1 MSDIKKFKTTF
12 VGRELEVEVGRLA
25 LQTNASCTVRYGET
39 VVLATVVMNKEES
52 GADYLP
58 LMVEFEEKM
67 YAAGKIKGSR
77 FMKRE
82 GRAGDEAI
90 LAGRLIDRGLRP
102 LFNQKIRHDIQVI
115 VTVLSLDDENDPDTL
130 GIIAASCALSISEIP
145 FNGPIAG
152 IRIGYKDNDFI
163 INPTYEQRKSL
174 DLDLAVSGT
183 KEKILMIEMQG
194 REITEKIIED
204 AFNRAMKEMGPV
216 VEFIKD
222 IQKQIG
228 KEKLKEESLCPKIL
242 NEEEEKIVEDAK
254 NFMKPLLDKYLFNI
268 PVGTKRQR
276 KEVLKQLFK
285 ETVEFIKTKNS
296 EFNGEKILNSF
307 FEDFIEE
314 EVSLA
319 ILEKDKRVDG
329 RGIEDIRQL
338 ESEVSILPRTHGSAT
353 FRRGETQVL
362 SIVTLGAP
370 GDGLEIDNM
379 EESSVKK
386 YMHHYND
393 TPFSYGEAAPLRSL
407 GRRAIGHGALAEKAV
422 FPLLPTE
429 EEFPYTIRV
438 VSEVMS
444 SNGSS
449 SMASICGSSLSLM
462 DAGVPIKKLAAGI
475 AIGMAMDKAGNWKIF
490 ADLQDMEDGFGG
502 MDFKVGGTRDGITAI
517 QMDTKS
523 DGLTMEMIKDAMG
536 KAQRARYKILDVLE
550 ATIKEPRK
558 ELSKYAPRIES
569 IRIDPE
575 KIKDVIGAGGKVIKE
590 IVEKTGATIDI
601 NDDGLVFI
609 TAKSVESMEQAMN
622 WVKNIVR
629 EFKVGEIVEGKVVR
643 IMAFGAIVELSPAA
657 DGMIHISEI
666 SYKRTNQVEDVL
678 KLGDIVKV
686 KIIDKEPSGKL
697 SLSMKALEERP
708 KFDPTQ
714 QGPQGPQG
722 ANGGFNSGN
731 RDQGNRPRGFGGGDR
746 KPFFT
751 RRDK

>member
-1 MSDIKKFKTTF
+1 MSNIKNFKTTF
-12 VGRELEVEVGRLA
+12 AGRELEIEVGRLA

-39 VVLATVVMNKEES
+39 EVLATVVMNKEES
-52 GADYLP
+52 NADYLP
-58 LMVEFEEKM
+58 FTVEFEEKM

-82 GRAGDEAI
+82 GKASDEAI

-115 VTVLSLDDENDPDTL
+115 ITVLSLDDENDPDVV
-130 GIIAASCALSISEIP
+130 GIIAASCVLAISDIP
-145 FNGPIAG
+145 FNGPIGG
-152 IRIGYKDNDFI
+152 IRIGYKNNDFI
-163 INPTYEQRKSL
+163 INPTYEQRKDL

-194 REITEKIIED
+194 KEISEKILES
-204 AFNRAMKEMGPV
+204 AFEKSMKEMEPL
-216 VEFIKD
+216 VEFLKD

-228 KEKLKEESLCPKIL
+228 KEKIKEEDLCPKIL
-242 NEEEEKIVEDAK
+242 NEDEEVIINDVKE
-254 NFMKPLLDKYLFNI
+254 FMKPLLDKYLFNI

-276 KEVLKQLFK
+276 KEVLKTLFN
-285 ETVEFIKTKNS
+285 ETIEYIKSKNPN
-296 EFNGEKILNSF
+296 FDAEKILNSF

-319 ILEKDKRVDG
+319 ILDNNKRVDG
-329 RGIEDIRQL
+329 RGIEDLRPL
-338 ESEVSILPRTHGSAT
+338 DAEVSVLPRTHGSAI

-362 SIVTLGAP
+362 SVVTLGAP
-370 GDGLEIDNM
+370 GDALEIDSM
-379 EESSVKK
+379 EETTTKR

-393 TPFSYGEAAPLRSL
+393 APFSYGEAAPIKSL
-407 GRRAIGHGALAEKAV
+407 GRRAIGHGALAEKAIV
-422 FPLLPTE
+422 PLLPSE

-475 AIGMAMDKAGNWKIF
+475 AIGMAKNKAGDWKTF
-490 ADLQDMEDGFGG
+490 TDLQDMEDGFGG

-523 DGLTMEMIKDAMG
+523 DGLTMEMIDDALG
-536 KAQRARYKILDVLE
+536 KAQRARFKILDVLE
-550 ATIKEPRK
+550 SVIKEPRK

-569 IRIDPE
+569 IKIDPD
-575 KIKDVIGAGGKVIKE
+575 KIKDVIGVGGKVIKD
-590 IVEKTGATIDI
+590 IVEQTGATINIDETGI
-601 NDDGLVFI
+601 VFI
-609 TAKSVESMEQAMN
+609 TAKDPNSMHKAKEMIN
-622 WVKNIVR
+622 DIVR
-629 EFKVGEIVEGKVVR
+629 EFNIGDVVNGKVIK
-643 IMAFGAIVELSPAA
+643 IMPFGAIVELSPAT

-678 KLGDIVKV
+678 KIGDSVKV
-686 KIIDKEPSGKL
+686 KIIGKDQSGKI

-708 KFDPTQ
+708 KFNPNDQ
-714 QGPQGPQG
+714 QSKDR
-722 ANGGFNSGN
+722 NNYN
-731 RDQGNRPRGFGGGDR
+731 NRPRRSFFDR
-746 KPFFT
+746 NK
-751 RRDK
+751 K